1 MHRRVEGA
9 HNILGDGRDRSGT
22 EPGAGNPHSVPRFS
36 GVDAGVLLRRGDLC
50 HRGLFVRL
58 LRAGAEICARALA
71 VQRRL
76 VGRHQAHDRSAF
88 DPQHPPAPR
97 PRGGPQPRADLFRVR
112 AALYRHV
119 HHHTRLRHSRAAN
132 GLEVLV
138 RLLLSLVLV
147 DPRYR
152 GHGLRHRT
160 ALHDVSQEVA
170 GAAEARLPSPRSR
183 SLGPG
188 LRARLV
194 SPRGLAVSVGA
205 RPSRHHGVSSGSGA
219 ARVAAERSDGLGL
232 SLVVACRRYRGVWLQ
247 GYRPDFGRSGRVAHR
262 LVVVPRT
269 AGADL
274 HRRDSLHQGQAH
286 RHGDGIAC
294 APGCKARGAP
304 TRCGFDGEE
313 GGRRQHHRLH
323 LEAASQFRCVHEVRA
338 LP

>member
-9 HNILGDGRDRSGT
+9 HNILETAVIEAGQNPD
-22 EPGAGNPHSVPRFS
+22 GNPHSVPRFS

-58 LRAGAEICARALA
+58 LRAGAGNMRARRSLSKDAA
-71 VQRRL
+71 CRAAS
-76 VGRHQAHDRSAF
+76 AHDRSAF

-97 PRGGPQPRADLFRVR
+97 PRGGPQPCADLFRVR

-119 HHHTRLRHSRAAN
+119 YHHTRLRHSRAAN